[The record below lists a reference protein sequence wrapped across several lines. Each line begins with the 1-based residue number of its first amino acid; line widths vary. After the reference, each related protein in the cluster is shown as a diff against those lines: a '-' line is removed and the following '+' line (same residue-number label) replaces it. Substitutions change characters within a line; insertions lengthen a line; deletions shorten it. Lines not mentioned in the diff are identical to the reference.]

1 MPKPFLNPQ
10 NPKEVL
16 KVCAKCDETKN
27 IINFY
32 VHTNRNGKKALNSYC
47 KECWS
52 KITNQ
57 IRSKNPIK
65 HKMRNALYYQN
76 NKEYYRNYWQ
86 NNKDKRSEGNLR
98 YRIKEKLGGDKNKV
112 GSRTDEW
119 IDENETN

>member
-1 MPKPFLNPQ
+1 
-10 NPKEVL
+10 
-16 KVCAKCDETKN
+16 
-27 IINFY
+27 
-32 VHTNRNGKKALNSYC
+32 
-47 KECWS
+47 
-52 KITNQ
+52 
-57 IRSKNPIK
+57 
-65 HKMRNALYYQN
+65 MRNALYYQN